1 LEIDMTEIADNR
13 ILRVTRLLVYLIM
26 GFVAFAGMVLAL
38 TSAALPFFWT
48 EAVAEIVKENP
59 GADTSNLLPWLL
71 VIFALGLLT
80 LGLVW
85 TIMRKLSSL
94 IGSVE
99 DGNPFVTVNA
109 VRLRAIG
116 WLMVGIQVVGLPL
129 AVAAGNVADMFGE
142 HDVGPELP
150 LNGILAILL
159 VFILAG
165 IFERGA
171 EMREELEGTV

>member
-1 LEIDMTEIADNR
+1 MTEIADNR
-13 ILRVTRLLVYLIM
+13 ILRVTKLLVYLIM
-26 GFVAFAGMVLAL
+26 GFVALAGTVLAL
-38 TSAALPFFWT
+38 MSAALPIFWT
-48 EAVAEIVKENP
+48 EAIAEIAKENP
-59 GADTSNLLPWLL
+59 GADTTTLLPWLL
-71 VIFALGLLT
+71 VIFALGLLI

-85 TIMRKLSSL
+85 TMMRKLSSI

-99 DGNPFVTVNA
+99 DGNPFITANA

-116 WLMVGIQVVGLPL
+116 WMMVAVQIIGLPL
-129 AVAAGNVADMFGE
+129 AATAGNVADIFGE
-142 HDVGPELP
+142 NDVGIDFP
-150 LNGILAILL
+150 LNAILAILL